1 MRNSCITHRANSEI
15 VIIRKEYI
23 DLLGHL
29 GAAVMLAYFEYWHN
43 IRIASAQKAAESN
56 KVAVNHGDEP
66 HQDESLYQFHT
77 INEMLEATL
86 GVIGKPAMKTGINI
100 LVERGYITKH
110 RNPNPRYAFDNTVF
124 YLLHT
129 DKVNSDLSQVRN
141 CETDTSETNL
151 SYSEN
156 SETDAS
162 ETDLSQVRNCRMVEQ
177 KLTDGATETDRTIPE
192 TTTETTTEN
201 EKEVRAADVVD
212 FKKFIFDAGIRLL
225 ADAGDAESKARA
237 KIGKLRKE
245 YGDADVLAAL
255 SVANEKQP
263 SEPYSF
269 LVGILKKR
277 TGQSDKP
284 RASSGYSNP
293 QYPAGL
299 VLTDGCE
306 I

>member
-43 IRIASAQKAAESN
+43 IRIASAQKAVEAN
-56 KVAVNHGDEP
+56 KVAVKHGDEP
-66 HQDESLYQFHT
+66 YQDESLYQFHT
-77 INEMLEATL
+77 INEMLDATL
-86 GVIGKPAMKTGINI
+86 GVIGKPAMKTGINV

-141 CETDTSETNL
+141 CETDTLETNL
-151 SYSEN
+151 SDSEN
-156 SETDAS
+156 RETDTL

-201 EKEVRAADVVD
+201 KKEVRDADVVVD
-212 FKKFIFDAGIRLL
+212 FKKFIFDAGVQLL
-225 ADAGDAESKARA
+225 ADAGDPEHRARS
-237 KIGKLRKE
+237 KIGKLRNE

-255 SVANEKQP
+255 SVANDKQP

-277 TGQSDKP
+277 TGQSQSEKP
-284 RASSGYSNP
+284 RMNP

-299 VLTDGCE
+299 VLTDGHE